1 MAELKRYTEENL
13 NIVVVEE
20 LLSLCTTVGGDLI
33 KDRIKELNLN
43 RIVVV
48 ACTPKTHEPVFQRV
62 IHEEGL
68 NIGFLEFVNLR
79 EQVSFVHAQNKEE
92 ALQKAKDLVRAA
104 VERSRS
110 TEEII
115 IQRVKV
121 TPAALVIGG
130 GIAGLNAALDLAN
143 GGFQVY
149 LVEKRPTIGGYMAKL
164 DRTFP
169 TDDCAI

>member
-1 MAELKRYTEENL
+1 LKRYVAETL
-13 NIVVVEE
+13 NVTVVEE

-33 KDRIKELNLN
+33 KKKITELDLN

-48 ACTPKTHEPVFQRV
+48 ACTPKTHEPVFQRI
-62 IHEEGL
+62 IHEAGL
-68 NIGFLEFVNLR
+68 NIGYLEFVNLR
-79 EQVSFVHAQNKEE
+79 EQVSFVHIRNKDE

-104 VERSRS
+104 VERSRI

-115 IQRVKV
+115 IQRGKV
-121 TPAALVIGG
+121 TQSAAVIGG

-143 GGFQVY
+143 KGFQVY
-149 LVEKRPTIGGYMAKL
+149 MAEKKPTIGGFMAKL